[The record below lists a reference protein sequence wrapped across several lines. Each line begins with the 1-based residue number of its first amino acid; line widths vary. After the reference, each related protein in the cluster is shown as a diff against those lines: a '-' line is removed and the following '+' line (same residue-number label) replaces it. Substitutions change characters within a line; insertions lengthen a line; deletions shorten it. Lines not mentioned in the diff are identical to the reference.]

1 MSKIIVDQIQKLTP
15 NGLGSGSPST
25 LTVTNSGTSSYTIN
39 AQSNPTLT
47 LVRGDTYTFNVTA
60 SGHPFWIQTVAAPYS
75 SGNVY
80 NTGVTNNGAATGT
93 ITFVVAAGAPNT
105 LYYVCQHHS
114 AMTGTITVIDAPATA
129 TAFTLPATDGTA
141 GQYMKTDGSANL
153 GWSSMTDTNPPFIAA
168 LPVPENLG
176 MIGSIV
182 THSDRQNS
190 YSTGEWTSSGPWTT
204 FTNYQIHTDN
214 SAIQF
219 MNMFLGDGMAM
230 SGSSDTFFGG
240 DSEHQFARTLQFSNG
255 SRLGYSRD
263 FFHYD
268 NATDYAGHSWR
279 IMPIRNTTGAAI
291 TVTLAAYASN
301 YWSSGQEGAQLAVF
315 APNTSVYSTCTS
327 VTGTSISTISSSSAQ
342 HNNLTGTYSVPANT
356 TVLVCLTSTDCYMT
370 TYRFKDT
377 NYFYNL
383 NTTFTNPGI
392 ICDMRMLYSLHNS
405 RFTGLGYTGAFAAQF
420 SNIWTK
426 TATAYGDR

>member
-1 MSKIIVDQIQKLTP
+1 MSKLIVDQIQKLTP
-15 NGLGSGSPST
+15 SGLGSGSPNT
-25 LTVTNSGTSSYTIN
+25 LTVTNSGASSYTIN

-47 LVRGDTYTFNVTA
+47 LVRGSTYTFNVTA

-80 NTGVTNNGAATGT
+80 STGVTNNGAATGT
-93 ITFVVAAGAPNT
+93 ITFVVPSGAPNT
-105 LYYVCQHHS
+105 LYYVCQNHS
-114 AMTGTITVIDAPATA
+114 VMTGTITVIDVPATA
-129 TAFTLPATDGTA
+129 TVFTLPATDGTS

-153 GWSSMTDTNPPFIAA
+153 GWSSITNPNPALISA

-182 THSDRQNS
+182 TRSDRQNS

-204 FTNYQIHTDN
+204 YSNYSIHTDN

-219 MNMFLGDGMAM
+219 FNMALGDGMAM
-230 SGSSDTFFGG
+230 SGTSENMIGG

-279 IMPIRNTTGAAI
+279 IMPIRNTTGSAI
-291 TVTLAAYASN
+291 TVTLSAYTSN
-301 YWSSGQEGAQLAVF
+301 YFSSGYEGTQLAVF

-327 VTGTSISTISSSSAQ
+327 VTATSIATSTSNAQ
-342 HNNLTGTYSVPANT
+342 HINLTGTYSVPANT
-356 TVLVCLTSTDCYMT
+356 TVLVCLTSTDQYQT
-370 TYRFKDT
+370 TYQFKDT

-383 NTTFTNPGI
+383 GTTFSNSGI
-392 ICDMRMLYSLHNS
+392 ICDMRMLYSLHTS
-405 RFTGLGYTGAFAAQF
+405 RFTGLGYTGAFAAQV

>member
-15 NGLGSGSPST
+15 VGLGDPST
-25 LTVTNSGTSSYTIN
+25 LTVTNSGESSYTIN

-47 LVRGDTYTFNVTA
+47 LVRGSTYTFNVTA

-75 SGNVY
+75 SGNVF
-80 NTGVTNNGAATGT
+80 NTGVTNNGADTGT
-93 ITFVVAAGAPNT
+93 ITFVVPVGAPNT
-105 LYYVCQHHS
+105 LYYVCQNHS
-114 AMTGTITVIDAPATA
+114 VMAGTINVIDAVAA
-129 TAFTLPATDGTA
+129 AFTLPATDGTA

-153 GWSSMTDTNPPFIAA
+153 GWSSMTNPNPVTITA

-182 THSDRQNS
+182 THTDRANT
-190 YSTGEWTSSGPWTT
+190 YSTGEWTSGGPWTT
-204 FTNYQIHTDN
+204 FTNNSIHSDN

-219 MNMFLGDGMAM
+219 MNMALGDGMAM
-230 SGSSDTFFGG
+230 SGTSQSMQGG

-263 FFHYD
+263 FMHWD
-268 NATDYAGHSWR
+268 NETSDTGHSWR
-279 IMPIRNTTGAAI
+279 IMPIRNTTGSAI
-291 TVTLAAYASN
+291 TVSLAAYVSN
-301 YWSSGQEGAQLAVF
+301 YYSSGNDGAQLAVF
-315 APNTSVYSTCTS
+315 APNTSVYSTVTS
-327 VTGTSISTISSSSAQ
+327 VTGTSIATTTSNAQ
-342 HNNLTGTYSVPANT
+342 FVNLTGTYSVPANT
-356 TVLVCLTSTDCYMT
+356 TVLVCLTSTDWYTT

-383 NTTFTNPGI
+383 GTTFTNPGI

-405 RFTGLGYTGAFAAQF
+405 RFPGLGYTGSFSSQFAT
-420 SNIWTK
+420 IWTK

>member
-15 NGLGSGSPST
+15 VGSGS
-25 LTVTNSGTSSYTIN
+25 
-39 AQSNPTLT
+39 
-47 LVRGDTYTFNVTA
+47 
-60 SGHPFWIQTVAAPYS
+60 
-75 SGNVY
+75 
-80 NTGVTNNGAATGT
+80 
-93 ITFVVAAGAPNT
+93 
-105 LYYVCQHHS
+105 
-114 AMTGTITVIDAPATA
+114 A

-153 GWSSMTDTNPPFIAA
+153 GWSSMTDTNPVVISA

-176 MIGSIV
+176 MIGSVV
-182 THSDRQNS
+182 THTDRQQI

-204 FTNYQIHTDN
+204 YTNNSIHTDN
-214 SAIQF
+214 HAIQF
-219 MNMFLGDGMAM
+219 INMFLGDGYAM
-230 SGSSDTFFGG
+230 SGTSENMQGG

-268 NATDYAGHSWR
+268 NTTDYAGHSWR
-279 IMPIRNTTGAAI
+279 IMPIRNTTGSAI

-301 YWSSGQEGAQLAVF
+301 YQSSGNEGAQLAVF

-327 VTGTSISTISSSSAQ
+327 VTGTNIASSTSNGQFI
-342 HNNLTGTYSVPANT
+342 NLTGTYSVPANT
-356 TVLVCLTSTDCYMT
+356 TVLVCLTSTDQYHT

-383 NTTFTNPGI
+383 NTTFTNAGI
-392 ICDMRMLYSLHNS
+392 ICDMRMLYSLHTS
-405 RFTGLGYTGAFAAQF
+405 RFTGLGYTGAFAAQV